1 MDRHRSCN
9 WMSGPAD
16 TELSL
21 SAARWWIALSR
32 DVIGKAYRRQ
42 SGGVRTPVKC
52 QRTPTFVSPLG
63 AKRL

>member
-1 MDRHRSCN
+1 MNGQRSCH

-16 TELSL
+16 SELSL

-42 SGGVRTPVKC
+42 SSRGRTPVKC
-52 QRTPTFVSPLG
+52 QRTPAFISPLG